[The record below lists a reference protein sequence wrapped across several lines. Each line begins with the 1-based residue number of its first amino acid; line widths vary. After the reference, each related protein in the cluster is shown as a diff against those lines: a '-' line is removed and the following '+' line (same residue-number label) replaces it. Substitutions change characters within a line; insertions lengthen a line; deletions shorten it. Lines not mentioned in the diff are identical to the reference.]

1 MNLINIF
8 EKDSINN
15 NEIKDFFED
24 FDFCIKYLGNT
35 RNYEIAFVKKDFDLE
50 DNDIVVVI
58 EYRDFFNV
66 VGEFIKNTNI
76 TLRRVVKIGDQI
88 QLRDIKNIYAPI
100 NIGSSEEVYKI
111 LGKAIYRL
119 CLFD

>member
-15 NEIKDFFED
+15 DVKDFFED

-35 RNYEIAFVKKDFDLE
+35 QNYEIVFVKKDCEL
-50 DNDIVVVI
+50 I
-58 EYRDFFNV
+58 NV
-66 VGEFIKNTNI
+66 VGELITYTNI
-76 TLRRVVKIGDQI
+76 TLIRVIKIGDQV
-88 QLRDIKNIYAPI
+88 QLRDIQNIYAPI

>member
-35 RNYEIAFVKKDFDLE
+35 QNYEIAFVKKDFDLE

-66 VGEFIKNTNI
+66 VGELIKNTNI
-76 TLRRVVKIGDQI
+76 TLRRVIKIGDQM
-88 QLRDIKNIYAPI
+88 QLRDIQNIYAPI

>member
-15 NEIKDFFED
+15 NDVKDFFED
-24 FDFCIKYLGNT
+24 FDFCIKHLGNT
-35 RNYEIAFVKKDFDLE
+35 QNYEMVFVKKDSDLE

-58 EYRDFFNV
+58 EYRDFINE